1 MIKNKALMWAVVIGA
16 AVSGLTSC
24 KLDMPKETES
34 SFETIVVDTTDIET
48 PLLLTV

>member
-1 MIKNKALMWAVVIGA
+1 MIKNRALMWAVMIGA
-16 AVSGLTSC
+16 VVCLLTSC